1 MEPTNAFSFDAIAT
15 GKNFCNRESEIG
27 ELLSSVRASHNVVVF
42 SQRRY
47 GKTSLIQKVLQS
59 AKTEGFISTYVDIYH
74 VLTEQDL
81 VKTYAKAFA
90 SVVEEGDQTTTET
103 WHQPDGQ

>member
-1 MEPTNAFSFDAIAT
+1 MEPANPFHFDTIAT

-59 AKTEGFISTYVDIYH
+59 AKAEGVIHIYVDIYH
-74 VLTEQDL
+74 VLTEEYL
-81 VKTYAKAFA
+81 VKTHAKAFA
-90 SVVEEGDQTTTET
+90 SVVEGGSIEKSFTR
-103 WHQPDGQ
+103 